1 MRIIGTG
8 GATPERVVTN
18 DDLAAF
24 LDTSDEWI
32 SARTGILRRRVL
44 SSESL
49 EELGAKAALR
59 AIEMSGLALSD
70 IDYLICT
77 NVLNPYITPGL
88 GCIIQGILGIDCPS
102 IDLNGACAGFVYA
115 LQMANGLLAT
125 GMRNVLIVSAEANS
139 LLCDWTDRSTCVL
152 FGDAAGAAVVTGGG
166 GEVSFKMS
174 CAPDRNLLYAKNA
187 QGNSPYSPGHE
198 REYLKMNGQ
207 EVYKFAVSSAVRD
220 INELLERSELQPDDI
235 GHYILHQANLRITES
250 ARRRLGQPAEKFPT
264 NIGEYGNTSS
274 ASVPLLLDEINRQ
287 GRLLDGEKIIMSAF
301 GAGLVTG
308 TCLLRWNKC

>member
-8 GATPERVVTN
+8 GAVPERIVTN

-32 SARTGILRRRVL
+32 STRTGISRRRVM

-49 EELGAKAALR
+49 EDLGARAAEE
-59 AIEMSGLALSD
+59 AIEMSGLDVSD

-88 GCIIQGILGIDCPS
+88 GCVIQGILGLDCPS
-102 IDLNGACAGFVYA
+102 VDLNGACAGFVYA

-125 GMRNVLIVSAEANS
+125 GVRNVLIVSAEANS

-152 FGDAAGAAVVTGGG
+152 FGDAAGAAVVTAG
-166 GEVSFKMS
+166 GEKVLFKMS
-174 CAPDRNLLYAKNA
+174 SVPDKEVLYAKNA
-187 QGNSPYSPGHE
+187 MGNSPYSPGHGH
-198 REYLKMNGQ
+198 EYLKMNGQ
-207 EVYKFAVSSAVRD
+207 EVYKFAVSSAIRD
-220 INELLERSELQPDDI
+220 IRELLKKSALQPDDI

-250 ARRRLGQPAEKFPT
+250 ARKRLGQPGEKFPS

-274 ASVPLLLDEINRQ
+274 ASVPLLLDELNRQ
-287 GRLLDGEKIIMSAF
+287 GKLLEGENIIMSAF

>member
-8 GATPERVVTN
+8 GAAPELIVTN

-32 SARTGILRRRVL
+32 STRTGISRRRVM
-44 SSESL
+44 SGESL
-49 EELGAKAALR
+49 EILGAKAAER
-59 AIEMSGLALSD
+59 AIEMSGLDISD

-77 NVLNPYITPGL
+77 NVINKYITPGL
-88 GCIIQGILGIDCPS
+88 GCIIQGILGLDCPS
-102 IDLNGACAGFVYA
+102 VDLNGACAGFVYA

-125 GMRNVLIVSAEANS
+125 GCARNVLIVSAEANS
-139 LLCDWTDRSTCVL
+139 QLCDWTDRSTCVL
-152 FGDAAGAAVVTGGG
+152 FGDAAGAVVVTGG

-174 CAPDRNLLYAKNA
+174 SVPDKEVLYARNPP
-187 QGNSPYSPGHE
+187 GNSPYSQKHE
-198 REYLKMNGQ
+198 REYLHMNGQ

-220 INELLERSELQPDDI
+220 IRELLEKSGMNPDDI
-235 GHYILHQANLRITES
+235 GHYILHQANLRISES
-250 ARRRLGQPAEKFPT
+250 ARKRLDQPAEKFPS

-274 ASVPLLLDEINRQ
+274 ASVPLLLDELNRQ
-287 GRLLDGEKIIMSAF
+287 GKLLDGENIIMSAF